1 MGKLHKNTNL
11 DKASFLSTKQKEK
24 ELALE
29 KAQVA
34 ESSLEELKERFRELR
49 RQEEKMLREVEQAEA
64 DGRDALDALVRESDA
79 LKASKAA
86 AGERRAAAERD
97 RAALFAEA
105 QGVERE
111 VRAEKAKKAE
121 AQQQAGHYRGLLEK
135 VL

>member
-49 RQEEKMLREVEQAEA
+49 RQEEKMIKAVETAEA
-64 DGRDALDALVRESDA
+64 EGQSAVGELQRENAALHAR
-79 LKASKAA
+79 KAA
-86 AGERRAAAERD
+86 AVERRLEAERD
-97 RAALFAEA
+97 RAALF
-105 QGVERE
+105 
-111 VRAEKAKKAE
+111 AE